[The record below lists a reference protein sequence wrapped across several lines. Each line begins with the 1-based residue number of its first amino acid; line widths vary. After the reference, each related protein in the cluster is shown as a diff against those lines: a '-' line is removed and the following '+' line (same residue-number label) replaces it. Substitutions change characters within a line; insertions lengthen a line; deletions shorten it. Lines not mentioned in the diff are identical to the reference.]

1 MRRLKKV
8 ITAENKMAINKNMAA
23 IVVAFITGLSPMGVI
38 LTQSLMEQR
47 KMEAGI
53 IDTSVLLNHSLFT
66 HADTWV
72 DLIIPGLQV
81 SDTAREFL
89 TIKFVAFQEAL
100 EDLVRNNDFDIMTD
114 AQLNQ
119 VVTRNLNATV
129 TSYIADARRAGI
141 PEDFIQNFNIWHQ
154 QVVDILTQSIEDNVS
169 SIIHTTQN
177 SKMYAI
183 LTAYD
188 AALGATIKDVEKT
201 LYVGK

>member
-1 MRRLKKV
+1 M
-8 ITAENKMAINKNMAA
+8 TINKSVAA

-38 LTQSLMEQR
+38 FTQNMMEQR

-66 HADTWV
+66 HANTWV
-72 DLIIPGLQV
+72 DLIIPQLQV
-81 SDTAREFL
+81 SDNAREFL

-114 AQLNQ
+114 AQLSQ
-119 VVTRNLNATV
+119 VVTRNLNDTV

-141 PEDFIQNFNIWHQ
+141 PEEVIQNFNIWHQ
-154 QVVDILTQSIEDNVS
+154 QVVDILVQSIEDNVN

-201 LYVGK
+201 LEDKASNF

>member
-1 MRRLKKV
+1 
-8 ITAENKMAINKNMAA
+8 MAINKSMAT
-23 IVVAFITGLSPMGVI
+23 IIVAFITGLSPMGVI
-38 LTQSLMEQR
+38 LTQEWMEQR

-66 HADTWV
+66 HADMWV
-72 DLIIPGLQV
+72 DLIIPQLQV
-81 SDTAREFL
+81 SDNAREFL

-141 PEDFIQNFNIWHQ
+141 PEDFIQNFNLWHQ
-154 QVVDILTQSIEDNVS
+154 QVVDILTASIEDNIS
-169 SIIHTTQN
+169 SIIHTSQN

-201 LYVGK
+201 LLRK

>member
-1 MRRLKKV
+1 
-8 ITAENKMAINKNMAA
+8 MAINKSMAA

-38 LTQSLMEQR
+38 LTQDWLEQR

-66 HADTWV
+66 HANTWV
-72 DLIIPGLQV
+72 DLIIPQLQV
-81 SDTAREFL
+81 SDNAREFL

-100 EDLVRNNDFDIMTD
+100 EDLVRNHDFDTMTD

-129 TSYIADARRAGI
+129 TNYIADARRAGI
-141 PEDFIQNFNIWHQ
+141 PEDFIQNFNLWHQ
-154 QVVDILTQSIEDNVS
+154 QVVDILTQSIEDNVN
-169 SIIHTTQN
+169 SIIHTSQN

-188 AALGATIKDVEKT
+188 AALGATIEDVEKT
-201 LYVGK
+201 LENSVN

>member
-1 MRRLKKV
+1 
-8 ITAENKMAINKNMAA
+8 MAINKSTAT

-38 LTQSLMEQR
+38 LTQGWMEQR

-141 PEDFIQNFNIWHQ
+141 PEDFIQNFNLWHQ

-169 SIIHTTQN
+169 SIIHTTQK
-177 SKMYAI
+177 SKMYVI

-188 AALGATIKDVEKT
+188 AAVGATIKDVEKT

>member
-1 MRRLKKV
+1 
-8 ITAENKMAINKNMAA
+8 MAINKSVAA
-23 IVVAFITGLSPMGVI
+23 IVVAFVTGLSPMGVI
-38 LTQSLMEQR
+38 LTQGLMEQR
-47 KMEAGI
+47 KMDAGI

-81 SDTAREFL
+81 SDNAREFL

-100 EDLVRNNDFDIMTD
+100 EDLVRNHDFDTMTD

-119 VVTRNLNATV
+119 VVTRNLNDTV
-129 TSYIADARRAGI
+129 TNYIADARRAGI
-141 PEDFIQNFNIWHQ
+141 PEEFIQSFNLWHQ
-154 QVVDILTQSIEDNVS
+154 QVVDILVQSIEDNVS
-169 SIIHTTQN
+169 SIVHTTQN

-188 AALGATIKDVEKT
+188 AALGATIGDVEKT
-201 LYVGK
+201 LEGSAN

>member
-1 MRRLKKV
+1 
-8 ITAENKMAINKNMAA
+8 MAINKSTAT

-38 LTQSLMEQR
+38 LTQGWMEQR

-141 PEDFIQNFNIWHQ
+141 PEDFIQNFNLWHQ

-201 LYVGK
+201 LMTK

>member
-1 MRRLKKV
+1 
-8 ITAENKMAINKNMAA
+8 MAA
-23 IVVAFITGLSPMGVI
+23 IIVAFITGLSPMGVI
-38 LTQSLMEQR
+38 LTQGWMEQR
-47 KMEAGI
+47 KMDAGI

-141 PEDFIQNFNIWHQ
+141 PEDFIQNFNLWHQ
-154 QVVDILTQSIEDNVS
+154 QVVDILTSSIEDNVS
-169 SIIHTTQN
+169 SIIHTSQN

-201 LYVGK
+201 LEGTANY

>member
-1 MRRLKKV
+1 MS
-8 ITAENKMAINKNMAA
+8 KMAINKNMAA

-38 LTQSLMEQR
+38 LTQGWMEQR

-81 SDTAREFL
+81 SDNAREFL

-100 EDLVRNNDFDIMTD
+100 EELVENNDFNMMTD
-114 AQLNQ
+114 ARLNS
-119 VVTRNLNATV
+119 VVTKNLNETV
-129 TSYIADARRAGI
+129 SNYIADARRAGI
-141 PEDFIQNFNIWHQ
+141 PEEFIRNFNIWHQ
-154 QVVDILTQSIEDNVS
+154 QVVDILIQSIDDNVS
-169 SIIHTTQN
+169 SIIHTSQN

-201 LYVGK
+201 LHEG

>member
-1 MRRLKKV
+1 
-8 ITAENKMAINKNMAA
+8 MAINKSAAA

-38 LTQSLMEQR
+38 LTQNLMEQR

-81 SDTAREFL
+81 SDRARQFL

-100 EDLVRNNDFDIMTD
+100 EELVRNHDFDTMTD

-119 VVTRNLNATV
+119 VVTKNLNDTV
-129 TSYIADARRAGI
+129 TSYIADARYARI
-141 PEDFIQNFNIWHQ
+141 PEEFIQSFNLWHQ
-154 QVVDILTQSIEDNVS
+154 QVVDILVQSIEDNVN
-169 SIIHTTQN
+169 SIIHNSQN

-188 AALGATIKDVEKT
+188 AALGATLADVEKT
-201 LYVGK
+201 LESRAN

>member
-1 MRRLKKV
+1 
-8 ITAENKMAINKNMAA
+8 MAINKSVAT

-38 LTQSLMEQR
+38 LTQGWMEQR

-81 SDTAREFL
+81 SDNAREFL

-100 EDLVRNNDFDIMTD
+100 EELVENNDFNMMTD
-114 AQLNQ
+114 ARLNS
-119 VVTRNLNATV
+119 VVTKNLNETV
-129 TSYIADARRAGI
+129 SNYIADARRAGI
-141 PEDFIQNFNIWHQ
+141 PEEFIRNFNIWHQ

-169 SIIHTTQN
+169 SIIHTSQN

-201 LYVGK
+201 LHEG